1 MHEPVKVNV
10 EEYLAGSDTLPREF
24 TAHLL
29 ACDECRHEL
38 QELRVQSTLMRF
50 LRAPEQE
57 FEPRVGFYAR
67 VVERI
72 DNQRQS
78 SIWSIFLEPAFGR
91 RLAVAS
97 AVFAVLMGFYL
108 VSSEPGVSQGVPYT
122 TGTQAAVLPGED
134 EPGRVLGAPD
144 QDQDQDRDRG
154 AVLVNLATYEEPR

>member
-29 ACDECRHEL
+29 ACDVCRREL
-38 QELRVQSTLMRF
+38 DELRVQSTL
-50 LRAPEQE
+50 LRALKGQE
-57 FEPRVGFYAR
+57 DFEPRAGFYAR

-72 DNQRQS
+72 DVQRQS

-91 RLAVAS
+91 RLALAS
-97 AVFAVLMGFYL
+97 AVFAILTGFYL
-108 VSSEPGVSQGVPYT
+108 ISSEPGLPPVLPYT
-122 TGTQAAVLPGED
+122 AGPVLPGED
-134 EPGRVLGAPD
+134 EPGRVLGASD
-144 QDQDQDRDRG
+144 QYHDQDRDRG

>member
-29 ACDECRHEL
+29 ACDECRREL
-38 QELRVQSTLMRF
+38 DELRVQSTLLHA
-50 LRAPEQE
+50 LRASED

-72 DNQRQS
+72 DSQRQS

-97 AVFAVLMGFYL
+97 GVFAVLMGFYL
-108 VSSEPGVSQGVPYT
+108 VSSEPGGSHVTPYT
-122 TGTQAAVLPGED
+122 MGSQASVLPGED

-154 AVLVNLATYEEPR
+154 AVLVNLATYEERR